1 MSRPTTLLQNNTL
14 YWTIRLYNDSQVL
27 VDADSTPTVAVRKNG
42 AAVGDAVTV
51 TKRSA
56 TTGTYDCSYN
66 PAGEVEGDQFT
77 LEESATVSSQAY
89 ENSWSVVVEAVAFDA
104 SSDTVTTDTASRD
117 ASKADVSGLSTFDPS
132 SDTVAN
138 VTTTGSVTSP
148 VATDTASRDASKADV
163 SGLSTFD
170 PSADTVARVTLVDTT
185 TDLTNQQSG
194 SSGNQII
201 AF

>member
-1 MSRPTTLLQNNTL
+1 M
-14 YWTIRLYNDSQVL
+14 RLYSDSQVL

-56 TTGTYDCSYN
+56 TTGIYDCSYN
-66 PAGEVEGDQFT
+66 PAGEAEGDQFT
-77 LEESATVSSQAY
+77 LEESATVSSQVY
-89 ENSWSVVVEAVAFDA
+89 ENSWSVAVEAVERGTDGASTFDA

-138 VTTTGSVTSP
+138 VATTGSVTSP

-194 SSGNQII
+194 SSGNQRI

>member
-14 YWTIRLYNDSQVL
+14 YWVIRLYNDSQVL

-56 TTGTYDCSYN
+56 TTGIYDCSYN

-77 LEESATVSSQAY
+77 LEESATVSSQTY

-117 ASKADVSGLSTFDPS
+117 ASKANVSGLSTFDPS
-132 SDTVAN
+132 S
-138 VTTTGSVTSP
+138 
-148 VATDTASRDASKADV
+148 
-163 SGLSTFD
+163 
-170 PSADTVARVTLVDTT
+170 DTVARVTLVDTT

-194 SSGNQII
+194 SSGNQRI